1 MFKRILVLGLLLVAA
16 LPVLAQDYSKIEVG
30 AAYSYI
36 RANTT
41 FKDQTVSPSLSAS
54 ESANLQ
60 GGKGE
65 LVYNATKTIGFVAD
79 FGGYDVT
86 GLPSGT
92 GASATV
98 FTYLFGPRFTYRP
111 GEKLSV
117 FGEGLVGG
125 SHISASGGSGAGCVG
140 ALSVVSTQSTTL
152 PCYLSASG
160 NSFAL
165 GLGGGLDYKVATHVA
180 IRLFEGEWFMTRFN
194 STINSSGR
202 PSAGTQNNFRLAAGL
217 QFRF

>member
-1 MFKRILVLGLLLVAA
+1 MLKKLIVLGLLTLAA
-16 LPVLAQDYSKIEVG
+16 FPVMAQDYSKFEAG

-41 FKDQTVSPSLSAS
+41 FKDQTVTPTLSAS

-65 LVYNATKTIGFVAD
+65 LVYNATKTIGLVAD

-92 GASATV
+92 GASATL
-98 FTYLFGPRFTYRP
+98 FTYLFGPRFNYRP
-111 GEKLSV
+111 NDKLVV

-125 SHISASGGSGAGCVG
+125 SHISASGNGC
-140 ALSVVSTQSTTL
+140 AITPDAAITPRSSVL

-165 GLGGGLDYKVATHVA
+165 GLGGGLDVKVAQHIA

-202 PSAGTQNNFRLAAGL
+202 PTAGTQNNFRLAAGL

>member
-1 MFKRILVLGLLLVAA
+1 MLRSLLAFGLFAVIA
-16 LPVLAQDYSKIEVG
+16 LPVVAQDYSKLEVG

-41 FKDQTVSPSLSAS
+41 FKDQFVSPAVSSS
-54 ESANLQ
+54 QNANLQ

-65 LVYNATKTIGFVAD
+65 LVYNATKTIGLVAD

-86 GLPSGT
+86 GLPNGT
-92 GASATV
+92 GASATL

-111 GEKLSV
+111 SEKLSV

-125 SHISASGGSGAGCVG
+125 SHISASGNGC
-140 ALSVVSTQSTTL
+140 AITPDAAISTQAATL
-152 PCYLSASG
+152 PCYLSTSG

-165 GLGGGLDYKVATHVA
+165 GLGGGLDVKVATHVA

-202 PSAGTQNNFRLAAGL
+202 PAAGTQNNFRLAAGL

>member
-1 MFKRILVLGLLLVAA
+1 MFKRLLVLGLFTAAA
-16 LPVLAQDYSKIEVG
+16 LPVLAQDFSKIEVG

-41 FKDQTVSPSLSAS
+41 FKDQTVTPPASAS

-65 LVYNATKTIGFVAD
+65 FVYNATKTIGIVAD

-86 GLPSGT
+86 GLPRGT
-92 GASATV
+92 GASATL
-98 FTYLFGPRFTYRP
+98 FTYLFGPRFNYRP
-111 GEKLSV
+111 NEKLAV

-125 SHISASGGSGAGCVG
+125 SHISASGNGCVVSPEG
-140 ALSVVSTQSTTL
+140 AVTGQSAVL

-165 GLGGGLDYKVATHVA
+165 GLGGGIDIKVAQHIALRV
-180 IRLFEGEWFMTRFN
+180 FEGEWFMTRFN
-194 STINSSGR
+194 STINSAGR
-202 PSAGTQNNFRLAAGL
+202 PTAGTQNNFRLAAGL

>member
-1 MFKRILVLGLLLVAA
+1 MFKRLLVLGLLLVAA
-16 LPVLAQDYSKIEVG
+16 LPALAQDYPKFEAG

-36 RANTT
+36 RANAT
-41 FKDQTVSPSLSAS
+41 FKDQTVSPSVSS
-54 ESANLQ
+54 SQSANLQ

-65 LVYNATKTIGFVAD
+65 LVYNATKTIGLVAD

-92 GASATV
+92 GGSATM
-98 FTYLFGPRFTYRP
+98 FTYLFGPRFTYRAND
-111 GEKLSV
+111 KVDV

-125 SHISASGGSGAGCVG
+125 AHISASVSGTVLNG
-140 ALSVVSTQSTTL
+140 AVSPQYSGL
-152 PCYLSASG
+152 PYYFGTSG

-165 GLGGGLDYKVATHVA
+165 GLGGGLDYKVAKHVA
-180 IRLFEGEWFMTRFN
+180 IRVFEGEWFMTRFN
-194 STINSSGR
+194 TTINSSGR
-202 PSAGTQNNFRLAAGL
+202 PTAGTQNNFRLAAGL